1 MKLDLRF
8 SDRPLESLWC
18 QAVAALVF
26 KESNLTAG
34 ALSGLN
40 DKMAGFLTD
49 LQGKEFWTGGRGETV
64 LLASQHAIRADKIL
78 LKGLGK
84 RADYDPQLLVNHIRE
99 VGSTF
104 HKMGIRE
111 FGVHIP
117 IFQGMEGE
125 YPSHLEMC
133 ARQLPTPFLRH
144 HRGEPDFIL
153 KIIFSVGNCTEEILD
168 PITERLREYFDLQVD
183 FSILID
189 LESENQRET
198 M

>member
-18 QAVAALVF
+18 QAVTALVF
-26 KESNLTAG
+26 KDANLTGG

-40 DKMAGFLTD
+40 EKMAGFLTD
-49 LQGKEFWTGGRGETV
+49 LQVKGFWTGGRGETV
-64 LLASQHAIRADKIL
+64 LLASQDAIRADKIL
-78 LKGLGK
+78 LKGLGES
-84 RADYDPQLLVNHIRE
+84 ADYDTQLLVNHVRE
-99 VGSTF
+99 VGTTF

-111 FGVHIP
+111 FGIHIP
-117 IFQGMEGE
+117 IFQGLERE

-133 ARQLPTPFLRH
+133 ARQVPNPFFKH
-144 HRGEPDFIL
+144 HRGESDFIL
-153 KIIFSVGNCTEEILD
+153 KIIFSVENCTGEILG
-168 PITERLREYFDLQVD
+168 PVTGRLREYFDLQVD
-183 FSILID
+183 FSVLID